1 MEIVQSS
8 DSGNGLAI
16 SGCGFVFFVVRSDRN
31 PVSSDV
37 RRRTLEVLHTAV
49 DLLPQR
55 CVRRPSSWSQVLVTL
70 TVLQEVFHYMY
81 PKDMQRVLL
90 CRIYQTMDKRVIN
103 ICRSTYTEL

>member
-31 PVSSDV
+31 SGSSDV

-49 DLLPQR
+49 ELLPQR

-70 TVLQEVFHYMY
+70 TVQQEVFHYHGLRITVACKGFSNAEVCVHVV
-81 PKDMQRVLL
+81 PK
-90 CRIYQTMDKRVIN
+90 
-103 ICRSTYTEL
+103 S